1 MISNLP
7 KKSRA
12 PKKSNVSEKRE
23 EIERAIIGAALI
35 EPAFVCPKME
45 KRNVSSLWFE
55 VPEAAIAWDAILK
68 LWREPPG
75 QVDPLLVRS
84 KIGGAVQGRW
94 LIDCLNMCPTAHN
107 AESYIEQLASFRL
120 TSQLESL
127 LIDTQKDILQLS
139 PQETL
144 DALEGRLA
152 ALRDTEK
159 ESYGSFTT
167 IDDFKTQSIADYTML
182 VEKRKKDK
190 TFYLGQKLPWDVL
203 DTLYTGVKEGIHII
217 AARPSQGKTAIAV
230 NLAAG
235 IAVTGTRCL
244 IFSVDMP
251 SRQMAERFASFF
263 GLVSLAKLGFAGS
276 EKDLQNFTK
285 GFARASQIGRERQD
299 PPKLLFSDSS
309 RVDRMI
315 GEIHRAYKYENV
327 RAVFVDYLQ
336 ILNGD
341 RHYQNR
347 KEELDDILQRLKKCA
362 QSLHIPIFTLA
373 QLNRENGKDPSRKPQ
388 LTDLGDSGAIER
400 EASTVLAL
408 WRDPGVTK
416 TWDEKPPLAIAG
428 GHESLAKN
436 IRPMWLLL
444 LKNQQGATGER
455 PFIFYPNYF
464 LFRPAEHDAKPN
476 YERDKNDRVI
486 KTDRSPY
493 FEAVRDDFIE
503 IHTRNKD
510 GFDDLLEAH
519 GALGFRGIENLHKEE
534 VEKCNRNSIDESVE
548 DLL

>member
-1 MISNLP
+1 MKPQTYQMKN
-7 KKSRA
+7 KKNSA
-12 PKKSNVSEKRE
+12 PAVDVKRE
-23 EIERAIIGAALI
+23 ELERALIGAALL
-35 EPAFVCPKME
+35 EPALVCARAE
-45 KRNVSSLWFE
+45 KRNVTPVWFD
-55 VPEAAIAWDAILK
+55 VPEAAVVWNTILT
-68 LWREPPG
+68 LWRQPPG
-75 QVDPLLVRS
+75 QVDPLIVRS
-84 KIGGAVQGRW
+84 KMGGAVPGRW
-94 LIDCLNMCPTAHN
+94 LMDCINMCPSAHN
-107 AESYIEQLASFRL
+107 AESYIEQLASLRL

-127 LIDTQKDILQLS
+127 LIDCQRNLTTLT
-139 PQETL
+139 PQETM
-144 DALEGRLA
+144 DAIEGQLA

-159 ESYGSFTT
+159 ESYGSFST
-167 IDDFKTQSIADYTML
+167 IEDFAEQSIQDYTTL
-182 VEKRKKDK
+182 VEKRKTDK
-190 TFYLGQKLPWDVL
+190 TYYLGQKLPWDVL

-235 IAVTGTRCL
+235 IAITGTRSL

-276 EKDLQNFTK
+276 EKDLANFTK
-285 GFARASQIGRERQD
+285 GFKVAAKIGRKKND

-341 RHYQNR
+341 KHYSNR

-408 WRDPGVTK
+408 WRDPDVTK
-416 TWDEKPPLAIAG
+416 TWEQTPPLAIAG

-436 IRPMWLLL
+436 VRPMWLLL

-464 LFRPAEHDAKPN
+464 LFRPAEHDAVPIH
-476 YERDKNDRVI
+476 ERDKNDRVI

-493 FEAVRDDFIE
+493 FAAVRDDFIE
-503 IHTRNKD
+503 LHAKDGD

-519 GALGFRGIENLHKEE
+519 GALGFRGIKNLHKEKV
-534 VEKCNRNSIDESVE
+534 VES
-548 DLL
+548 